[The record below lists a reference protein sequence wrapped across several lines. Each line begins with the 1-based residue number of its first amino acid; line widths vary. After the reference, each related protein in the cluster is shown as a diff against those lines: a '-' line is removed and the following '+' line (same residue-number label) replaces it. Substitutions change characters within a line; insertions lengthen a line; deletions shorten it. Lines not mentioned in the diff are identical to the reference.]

1 MAIFD
6 FLKRNKEN
14 VGKQGADSTVDS
26 KDLFGVEGTDTGR
39 EVKTALSFPPN
50 AKITP
55 EDRYYFQF
63 LNNELTPL
71 KENQV
76 SLSGIEL
83 KVEDGKVMITAF
95 VRNSL
100 PKAIEFRGATPLLL
114 LGPNDEVIARQE
126 FDLTQIGEIPAESSR
141 PWGFLFEEKNVKV
154 AEIPQTDWKLA
165 FELEKEKGPHALDL
179 EESWEKS
186 LAEKDKEQLENLV
199 KGMTPPKP
207 GEVNFMGI
215 QARLA
220 EKDGSLHVTILIR
233 NGSENNLSLQQ
244 IPLVVEDA
252 SGDVIAKGGFKL
264 EKLNVKANTSKPWTF
279 IFPKEMLLKEEID
292 LSKWKAYPPQ
302 K

>member
-1 MAIFD
+1 MFD

-26 KDLFGVEGTDTGR
+26 KDLFGVEGTDSGR

-50 AKITP
+50 AKPTP

-63 LNNELTPL
+63 LNNELPPL

-83 KVEDGKVMITAF
+83 KVEDGKVLITAF

-100 PKAIEFRGATPLLL
+100 SKAIEFRKGTPLLL
-114 LGPNDEVIARQE
+114 LGPNDEVIARQH

-141 PWGFLFEEKNVKV
+141 PWGFVFEEKNVLEK
-154 AEIPQTDWKLA
+154 EIPQTDWKLA
-165 FELEKEKGPHALDL
+165 FELEKEKLPHALDL

-186 LAEKDKEQLENLV
+186 LADKDKEQLENLV
-199 KGMTPPKP
+199 KSMTPPKP

-215 QARLA
+215 QARQA
-220 EKDGSLHVTILIR
+220 DDGSLHVTLLIR
-233 NGSENNLSLQQ
+233 NGSDNGLALQQ
-244 IPLVVEDA
+244 LPLIVEDA

-264 EKLNVKANTSKPWTF
+264 ENLSVRANTSKPWTF
-279 IFPKEMLLKEEID
+279 IFPKELLLKDEID